1 MWATVGAALKKIA
14 VALLGNPKVLKTI
27 GGIVLG
33 LIIIIVMPVV
43 AIVSIFNGDIEI
55 DTNELQRMVVENL
68 SAEEQAK
75 LQFVEDTMYAI
86 EREMKASGFSDPRV
100 TEAQVLFTLSLYDYA
115 QEADFVSKLV
125 GCFAS
130 EQTDEQLIAAVNAAF
145 GTAISAEEF
154 SQVMGAIRS
163 VYIDTSGYIDP
174 CTKNNLDLVEWAKQ
188 AKLRG
193 WGYVWGTYGEVLTR
207 SYYNAKAE
215 QYPDEVGGYADFI
228 ESNWLGGRTSDCNG
242 LIKGYGWLNPDTH
255 EIEYGTNGMPDI
267 GADTMYANATEK
279 GTIDTIPEIPGLA
292 VWHEGHIGIYI
303 GGGKVIEAMGTKYGV
318 METELA
324 GRGWTHWL
332 KVPYIT
338 YLDTEM
344 SSSANEKHIWDT
356 LYAKIGNPYGVAGL
370 MGNLY
375 AESALRP
382 DNLQGSFEDALGHS
396 DASYTQAVDSG
407 AYTGFAT
414 DSAGYGLAQWTA
426 SDRKESLLAYA
437 KEQGKSI
444 GDLDMQL
451 DFLYHELETKFPD
464 VLAQLKNATS
474 VRAASDSVLLHFE
487 MPKDQSASVQ
497 AERALFGSTYY
508 ERYR

>member
-242 LIKGYGWLNPDTH
+242 LIKGY
-255 EIEYGTNGMPDI
+255 
-267 GADTMYANATEK
+267 
-279 GTIDTIPEIPGLA
+279 
-292 VWHEGHIGIYI
+292 
-303 GGGKVIEAMGTKYGV
+303 
-318 METELA
+318 
-324 GRGWTHWL
+324 
-332 KVPYIT
+332 VP
-338 YLDTEM
+338 LDLL
-344 SSSANEKHIWDT
+344 SS
-356 LYAKIGNPYGVAGL
+356 
-370 MGNLY
+370 
-375 AESALRP
+375 
-382 DNLQGSFEDALGHS
+382 
-396 DASYTQAVDSG
+396 
-407 AYTGFAT
+407 
-414 DSAGYGLAQWTA
+414 
-426 SDRKESLLAYA
+426 
-437 KEQGKSI
+437 
-444 GDLDMQL
+444 
-451 DFLYHELETKFPD
+451 
-464 VLAQLKNATS
+464 
-474 VRAASDSVLLHFE
+474 
-487 MPKDQSASVQ
+487 
-497 AERALFGSTYY
+497 
-508 ERYR
+508 

>member
-318 METELA
+318 VETELA
-324 GRGWTHWL
+324 GRGWTRKCPRRPTKSTSGILCMPRLAILTASPGSWEISMRRAPCGRTTCRGAL
-332 KVPYIT
+332 KTP
-338 YLDTEM
+338 
-344 SSSANEKHIWDT
+344 SAIRTPPIPK
-356 LYAKIGNPYGVAGL
+356 
-370 MGNLY
+370 
-375 AESALRP
+375 R
-382 DNLQGSFEDALGHS
+382 
-396 DASYTQAVDSG
+396 
-407 AYTGFAT
+407 
-414 DSAGYGLAQWTA
+414 WTA
-426 SDRKESLLAYA
+426 GRTRDSQRTVPATAWRSGPHRTGKRVFSPMQKSRANRLATWICSLIFCTMSW
-437 KEQGKSI
+437 KRN
-444 GDLDMQL
+444 
-451 DFLYHELETKFPD
+451 F
-464 VLAQLKNATS
+464 
-474 VRAASDSVLLHFE
+474 R
-487 MPKDQSASVQ
+487 
-497 AERALFGSTYY
+497 TYSPS
-508 ERYR
+508 

>member
-303 GGGKVIEAMGTKYGV
+303 GGGKVIEATVWWKRSLPAGAGHTGSRCRISPIWIRKCPRRPTKSTSGILC
-318 METELA
+318 MPRLAILTASPGSWEISMRRAPCGRTTCRGALKTPSAIRTPPIPKRWTA
-324 GRGWTHWL
+324 GRTRDSQRT
-332 KVPYIT
+332 VPATAWRSGPHRTGKRVFSPMQKSRANRLATWICSLIFCTMSWKRNFRT
-338 YLDTEM
+338 Y
-344 SSSANEKHIWDT
+344 SPS
-356 LYAKIGNPYGVAGL
+356 
-370 MGNLY
+370 
-375 AESALRP
+375 
-382 DNLQGSFEDALGHS
+382 
-396 DASYTQAVDSG
+396 
-407 AYTGFAT
+407 
-414 DSAGYGLAQWTA
+414 
-426 SDRKESLLAYA
+426 
-437 KEQGKSI
+437 
-444 GDLDMQL
+444 
-451 DFLYHELETKFPD
+451 
-464 VLAQLKNATS
+464 
-474 VRAASDSVLLHFE
+474 
-487 MPKDQSASVQ
+487 
-497 AERALFGSTYY
+497 
-508 ERYR
+508 

>member
-1 MWATVGAALKKIA
+1 MAADCRRWEMCADIASRRRHACGFVFGRKGGSDMWATVGAALKKIA

-255 EIEYGTNGMPDI
+255 EIEYGTNGVPDI

-318 METELA
+318 VETELA

-407 AYTGFAT
+407 RTRDSQRTVPATAWRSGPHRTGKRVFSPMQKSRANRLAT
-414 DSAGYGLAQWTA
+414 WIC
-426 SDRKESLLAYA
+426 SLIFCTMSW
-437 KEQGKSI
+437 KRN
-444 GDLDMQL
+444 
-451 DFLYHELETKFPD
+451 F
-464 VLAQLKNATS
+464 
-474 VRAASDSVLLHFE
+474 R
-487 MPKDQSASVQ
+487 
-497 AERALFGSTYY
+497 TYSPS
-508 ERYR
+508 